1 MAISTGAAILGGSLI
16 GGATSLLGSSSAA
29 RAAQRGADAATAESQ
44 RQFDLIRQDTA
55 PLRSIQGSALDT
67 LASLYGFAAPSAAA
81 GMDRAQQPVLVGDTE
96 LPAGTTTRHI
106 GNNWYEVY
114 FGGRRIGTLRPGGPN
129 GRFINDTGTD
139 INALF
144 AQSAQ
149 QAQQARPTGQGS
161 LDAFF
166 QSPDFQFNLAQGQQ
180 AIDRSLAARGR
191 ALSGAGVK
199 EGQRFASGL
208 ASQEFGNFT
217 NRLLAMAGLG
227 TTGVTTSANAG
238 LATAGQIGAAQ
249 QNAANLRGSAYLTGA
264 QGLNSAVQGGL
275 SNLLLMQYLQRSPGG
290 V

>member
-1 MAISTGAAILGGSLI
+1 MAISTGAAILGGALI
-16 GGATSLLGSSSAA
+16 GGASSLLGSRSAA

-67 LASLYGFAAPSAAA
+67 LARLYGFAPPSQAA
-81 GMDRAQQPVLVGDTE
+81 GTDL
-96 LPAGTTTRHI
+96 
-106 GNNWYEVY
+106 GN
-114 FGGRRIGTLRPGGPN
+114 LRPGGSSGGLDLGQLRQLVADIRAESEQRQQSRAAAST
-129 GRFINDTGTD
+129 GRPDM
-139 INALF
+139 
-144 AQSAQ
+144 S
-149 QAQQARPTGQGS
+149 
-161 LDAFF
+161 AFF
-166 QSPDFQFNLAQGQQ
+166 QSPDFQFNLAQGEQ

-238 LATAGQIGAAQ
+238 LTTAGQIGAAQ

-264 QGLNSAVQGGL
+264 QGLNSAIQGGL
-275 SNLLLMQYLQRSPGG
+275 SNLLLMQYLRG